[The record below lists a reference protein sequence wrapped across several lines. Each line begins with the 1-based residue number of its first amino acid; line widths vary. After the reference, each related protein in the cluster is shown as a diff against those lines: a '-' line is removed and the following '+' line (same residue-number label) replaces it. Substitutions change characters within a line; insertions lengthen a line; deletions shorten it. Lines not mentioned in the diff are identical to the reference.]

1 MPIFFVLWLGY
12 KLIFKTRVILPK
24 EVDIVTGLR
33 AIDEEE
39 EQYLEYEKAKGPQG
53 RFEKIWDAL

>member
-1 MPIFFVLWLGY
+1 VPIFFVLWLGY

-24 EVDIVTGLR
+24 DVDIVTGLR
-33 AIDEEE
+33 SIDEEE

-53 RFEKIWDAL
+53 RFGKIWDAL